1 MEEERHEPGTKRYT
15 NLARPNLGEILREE
29 FLKPMGLSAYE
40 LRSARWFRRLAST
53 ASFWRMG
60 CHSGYRSMPLP
71 ILQNDRTVLAEPVRC
86 S

>member
-40 LRSARWFRRLAST
+40 IAKRPLVPAPRINRIVLENGVSQRIPQYASPDSSERPNRS
-53 ASFWRMG
+53 G
-60 CHSGYRSMPLP
+60 
-71 ILQNDRTVLAEPVRC
+71 
-86 S
+86 